1 MSSLLSAGRAP
12 DPAAPAVVPVAERGD
27 APVDVDQPGEL
38 RARWVMRAPCAMSPG
53 QLAGVLGSLAGV
65 SLLIGGFFWWMGAPG
80 VLPFACVEMLCL
92 TAALL
97 IYAGRATDGD
107 VVEWIGPEL
116 QVRSTRQGR
125 DTVVRL
131 PAAWTR
137 VRCAGSA
144 GIELA
149 CDTQRV
155 WVGRQVRPEQR
166 LVLAGAMRAALL
178 GAASDDRP

>member
-1 MSSLLSAGRAP
+1 MTKQGPPL
-12 DPAAPAVVPVAERGD
+12 
-27 APVDVDQPGEL
+27 VDVDQPGDA
-38 RARWVMRAPCAMSPG
+38 RARWEMRSHCAMSPG
-53 QLAGVLGSLAGV
+53 QLAGVLGSLAGG

-92 TAALL
+92 AAALL

-116 QVRSTRQGR
+116 WVRSTRRGR

-149 CDTQRV
+149 SDAQRV

-166 LVLAGAMRAALL
+166 VLLARAMRAELKGIAPM
-178 GAASDDRP
+178 GAATDDRQ